1 MTALRNFDED
11 ERIVSDINQI
21 LNEDINEPGAFG
33 ARGLFG
39 IVNDKLRNAIGIG
52 ETEWANLPAEVRT
65 DRILEIT
72 AQRSVRNILGESG
85 KTISNLDR
93 QIVAKIFGNVDIWTS
108 PAELRKIL
116 SNSRSNVIEGMR
128 AGQSTIISRAQGL
141 KELGYPSEVVKANDS
156 LIARIL
162 GFNFDNIE
170 QYKRG
175 DNVSGFEEIDL

>member
-1 MTALRNFDED
+1 MEKLIAIEEKKAELEKLKPMKGTDIEKGVGFEDDLMTALRNFDED

-39 IVNDKLRNAIGIG
+39 IVNDKLRNARGIG

-108 PAELRKIL
+108 PAEL
-116 SNSRSNVIEGMR
+116 
-128 AGQSTIISRAQGL
+128 
-141 KELGYPSEVVKANDS
+141 
-156 LIARIL
+156 
-162 GFNFDNIE
+162 
-170 QYKRG
+170 
-175 DNVSGFEEIDL
+175 

>member
-1 MTALRNFDED
+1 
-11 ERIVSDINQI
+11 
-21 LNEDINEPGAFG
+21 
-33 ARGLFG
+33 
-39 IVNDKLRNAIGIG
+39 
-52 ETEWANLPAEVRT
+52 
-65 DRILEIT
+65 
-72 AQRSVRNILGESG
+72 
-85 KTISNLDR
+85 
-93 QIVAKIFGNVDIWTS
+93 
-108 PAELRKIL
+108 
-116 SNSRSNVIEGMR
+116 MR